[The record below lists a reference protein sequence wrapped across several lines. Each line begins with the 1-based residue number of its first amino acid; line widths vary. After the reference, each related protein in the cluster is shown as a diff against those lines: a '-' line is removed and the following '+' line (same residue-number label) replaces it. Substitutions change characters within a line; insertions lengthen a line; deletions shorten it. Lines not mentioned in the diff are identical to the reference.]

1 VGALFLLTGRA
12 SAQALSIEG
21 HLPARLPDATRWH
34 CAQAARCHP
43 APDLYEGIPTINILS
58 KDPDGKII
66 SRSLGLGTLLD
77 QLAAAVIIEASCPTL
92 A

>member
-1 VGALFLLTGRA
+1 MSSGSRPIRRNTD
-12 SAQALSIEG
+12 I
-21 HLPARLPDATRWH
+21 
-34 CAQAARCHP
+34 
-43 APDLYEGIPTINILS
+43 YILS